1 MEKFLSRKQR
11 KELLEELKLE
21 RMRRYTDRIR
31 VILLLDDG
39 EIYRNI
45 AKVLFLDE
53 GTISNYK
60 KCYKLDG
67 IEGLINDDYLGKK
80 SMLTEKDLKVLSSD
94 LQKRIFPTAR
104 SVITHVKRR
113 FGVRYSRGGI
123 IGLLHRLGFSYK
135 KPKGVPDKADRAE
148 QEKFIRKYK
157 RAKSQGGL
165 IYVGDAT
172 HPTFNTAL
180 NYGWIKKGE
189 DFEVETNSGRLRI
202 NINGAIEIKSIPTA
216 FQDWSNTKAAYR
228 FLSNPNVSE
237 SEIMEGHFQSTK
249 SRFQSSVGPV
259 LVLHDTTE
267 ITYKR
272 HDFLKIGVTRKCANR
287 KGLFDQ
293 NIKRAMCGIL
303 MHSSLAVTS
312 EGLPLG
318 LCGNRFWSREKF
330 KNVKA
335 LYRKKNATRIPI
347 GEKESYRWLEGV
359 SFSNNLLGESYRL
372 VHVGDREAD
381 IYDFF
386 QRATEEDSNFLVRIK
401 VDRRSSSELPAMNK
415 SMSAAKRRGVHWID
429 YKDEKGRDI
438 SVKLGVKFEKIKIC
452 PPHVE

>member
-1 MEKFLSRKQR
+1 MDKSKFKDKR
-11 KELLEELKLE
+11 LKK
-21 RMRRYTDRIR
+21 RFS
-31 VILLLDDG
+31 
-39 EIYRNI
+39 EIFNQLY
-45 AKVLFLDE
+45 
-53 GTISNYK
+53 S
-60 KCYKLDG
+60 G
-67 IEGLINDDYLGKK
+67 IG
-80 SMLTEKDLKVLSSD
+80 
-94 LQKRIFPTAR
+94 
-104 SVITHVKRR
+104 
-113 FGVRYSRGGI
+113 
-123 IGLLHRLGFSYK
+123 
-135 KPKGVPDKADRAE
+135 
-148 QEKFIRKYK
+148 
-157 RAKSQGGL
+157 
-165 IYVGDAT
+165 
-172 HPTFNTAL
+172 
-180 NYGWIKKGE
+180 
-189 DFEVETNSGRLRI
+189 
-202 NINGAIEIKSIPTA
+202 KSIPTA
-216 FQDWSNTKAAYR
+216 CQDWNNTKAAYR
-228 FLSNPNVSE
+228 FLSNLNVSE

-386 QRATEEDSNFLVRIK
+386 QRATEEDSNFLIRVK
-401 VDRRSSSELPAMNK
+401 VDRRSSSELLTMNK

-429 YKDEKGRDI
+429 Y
-438 SVKLGVKFEKIKIC
+438 
-452 PPHVE
+452 